1 MAEGLSRSH
10 VRAVGEESPVFESDV
25 FGEKVG
31 LMGKIFGCGHE
42 ELSRPFSIS
51 DIGFCECSK
60 VRGRKTHID
69 RKTLMTVNRHGRTI
83 LIFENQDLKVFHIFT

>member
-1 MAEGLSRSH
+1 MAGSSTRSH

-42 ELSRPFSIS
+42 ELSRPFSIRRT
-51 DIGFCECSK
+51 GFRERLRYGAEN
-60 VRGRKTHID
+60 VLTRKP
-69 RKTLMTVNRHGRTI
+69 
-83 LIFENQDLKVFHIFT
+83 

>member
-1 MAEGLSRSH
+1 MADGLNQSH

-42 ELSRPFSIS
+42 ELSRPFSRS
-51 DIGFCECSK
+51 DIGFRECSE
-60 VRGRKTHID
+60 GAGPEN
-69 RKTLMTVNRHGRTI
+69 TLT
-83 LIFENQDLKVFHIFT
+83 

>member
-1 MAEGLSRSH
+1 MADGLNQSH

-42 ELSRPFSIS
+42 ELNRPFSRV
-51 DIGFCECSK
+51 E
-60 VRGRKTHID
+60 
-69 RKTLMTVNRHGRTI
+69 
-83 LIFENQDLKVFHIFT
+83 